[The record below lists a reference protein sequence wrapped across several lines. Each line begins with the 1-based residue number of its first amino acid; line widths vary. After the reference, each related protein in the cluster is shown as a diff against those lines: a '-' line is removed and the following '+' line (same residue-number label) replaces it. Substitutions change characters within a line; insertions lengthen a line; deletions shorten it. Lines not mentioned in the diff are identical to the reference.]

1 MENKRIVK
9 SVKCLSEE
17 PWKNNSGE
25 LFWNFGVR
33 FEDGGLA
40 MASSKSASTE
50 APFWKAEGASVICTE
65 TGKKTAKGN
74 PWVRFDK
81 PFDGEEFTT
90 EKSGNSTTF
99 TAVNRIVANEQN
111 KQLRIGGGGIAHDAA
126 AIMAAVIKTE
136 GVMPWDT
143 FEKDYRAIFTVVRDT
158 IDAHVAGELVS
169 EIVEEAIEI

>member
-1 MENKRIVK
+1 MENNKIVK

-50 APFWKAEGASVICTE
+50 APFWKVEGASVMVTE

-90 EKSGNSTTF
+90 EKNGNSTTF

-143 FEKDYRAIFTVVRDT
+143 FEKDYRAIFMVVRDT
-158 IDAHVAGELVS
+158 IDAHVAGDLS
-169 EIVEEAIEI
+169 DIVEEAIEI